1 MRRFAPSILAA
12 LGVLLGLSL
21 AWPLPPT
28 VTPSG
33 AVLSIR
39 VTDREGELL
48 REFRPDGRGRPV
60 PLRAVSPD
68 VVTALVAT
76 EDRSFWRHPGVDP
89 LAVARAA
96 WHRATGGPRSGAST
110 LTMQVARA
118 LRGKTDR
125 GLADKLAE
133 AHLALR
139 LELRLTKRDILALWL
154 NRVPFGNGTHGIE
167 AAARLYFGKGAR
179 DLTTAE
185 AAFLVGLPQSPSR
198 YDPFRHPER
207 ARARQR
213 RVLAAMEQT
222 GRITAAERARLA
234 ALPLALA
241 TPDRSFRAPHF
252 VEWVLSGTNGT
263 PAEVRTTLDAAL
275 QAEAER
281 IVRAHLAVLDASVTA
296 AAAVV
301 LDNRTGDVLA
311 YVGSPD
317 YWDARG
323 GQNDGVRMLRQPG
336 STVKPFTYGLALASG
351 RYTPASILPDLDVQ
365 ILEAGGAFSPE
376 NYDRRFHG
384 PVPLRQ
390 ALASSYNVPAVAVA
404 RELGAEALLRAY
416 RQAGLTSLHRPA
428 DHYGVGLT
436 LGNGEVSLLELAR
449 AYAGLAR
456 GGSLPAVR
464 SVAWQR
470 SGAGDTL
477 RTADAPASPNGLAP
491 AVTYLLTDI
500 LSDPEARAPGFGRGG
515 PLELP
520 FPAAVKTGT
529 SKDYR
534 DNWAVGTTPTHTVA
548 VWAGNFDGSPM
559 RWVSGV
565 SGAGPILHTLLRTL
579 GSGGDFARPAGIVEA
594 VVCPQSGLRPGA
606 YCPSRSRE
614 VFLAGTVPTDTCA
627 VHRRVALD
635 RRSGLLAD
643 ADTPPDAVD
652 DRLFTV
658 YAPAYHD
665 WMRAHGL
672 PFPPSVSRAEVEAAD
687 GALVYSDRLRVQY
700 PASGTVF
707 HLDPV
712 LRADFQRVT
721 LRGAADA
728 DVLDLGWWIDGER
741 LSGDPGAASWAL
753 APGRHRIELRG
764 IGPDGR
770 RLRSRPADVVVR
782 S

>member
-1 MRRFAPSILAA
+1 MRLRPSLLALGFAAA
-12 LGVLLGLSL
+12 LLVSL
-21 AWPLPPT
+21 AWPLPDAAA
-28 VTPSG
+28 PSG
-33 AVLSIR
+33 AVVSTS
-39 VTDREGELL
+39 VTDRVGGLL
-48 REFRPDGRGRPV
+48 REVRPDGRGRPV
-60 PLRAVSPD
+60 PLDAVGPD
-68 VVTALVAT
+68 VIAALVAT
-76 EDRSFWRHPGVDP
+76 EDRRFWRHPGIDP
-89 LAVARAA
+89 LAIGRAA
-96 WHRATGGPRSGAST
+96 WHRATGGPRSGGST
-110 LTMQVARA
+110 LTMQVARS
-118 LRGKTDR
+118 LRGRTDR
-125 GLADKLAE
+125 GLADKFAE
-133 AHLALR
+133 AHLAVR
-139 LELRLTKRDILALWL
+139 LELRLTKREILALWL
-154 NRVPFGNGTHGIE
+154 NRVPFGNGAHGIE
-167 AAARLYFGKGAR
+167 SAARLYFGKGAR

-207 ARARQR
+207 AHARQR
-213 RVLAAMEQT
+213 RVLDAMERED
-222 GRITAAERARLA
+222 RITPAERARLA
-234 ALPLALA
+234 ALPLPLA
-241 TPDRSFRAPHF
+241 APDRSFRAPHF
-252 VEWVLSGTNGT
+252 VEFVLADADGS
-263 PAEVRTTLDAAL
+263 PAEVRTTLDATL
-275 QAEAER
+275 QSEAEHV
-281 IVRAHLAVLDASVTA
+281 VRAHLAVLDASVTA

-351 RYTPASILPDLDVQ
+351 RYSPASILPDLDVQ

-390 ALASSYNVPAVAVA
+390 ALASSYNVPAVVVA
-404 RELGAEALLRAY
+404 REIGPEALLRAY
-416 RQAGLTSLHRPA
+416 RRAGLTSLHRPA

-449 AYAGLAR
+449 AYAGLGR
-456 GGSLPAVR
+456 GGTLPPVRPVRWTR
-464 SVAWQR
+464 SVR
-470 SGAGDTL
+470 GDTL
-477 RTADAPASPNGLAP
+477 RAPEPRFEPNGLPP
-491 AVTYLLTDI
+491 AVAYLLTDI

-520 FPAAVKTGT
+520 FPSAVKTGT

-565 SGAGPILHTLLRTL
+565 SGAGPILHALLRTL
-579 GSGGDFARPAGIVEA
+579 GSGGDFARPAGIAEA

-606 YCPSRSRE
+606 HCPSRARE
-614 VFLAGTVPTDTCA
+614 VFLVGTVPTDTCD

-635 RRSGLLAD
+635 RRTGLLAD
-643 ADTPPDAVD
+643 ADTPADAVD
-652 DRLFTV
+652 DRLFAV
-658 YAPAYHD
+658 YAPEYHD
-665 WMRAHGL
+665 WMRAQGL
-672 PFPPSVSRAEVEAAD
+672 PLPPTVSRAETEAK
-687 GALVYSDRLRVQY
+687 GTALVYSDRLRVQY

-712 LRADFQRVT
+712 LRADYQRLT

-728 DVLDLGWWIDGER
+728 DVLDLEWWVDGER
-741 LSGDPGAASWAL
+741 LPGGIDAVSWAL
-753 APGRHRIELRG
+753 RPGRHRIELRG
-764 IGPDGR
+764 IGPEGQ
-770 RLRSRPADVVVR
+770 RLRSRPADVLVR